1 MCFNYMLNH
10 SQPGLSGNPLQH
22 EPERRL
28 LQRLGAEDGKSCP
41 NKTKCALFGFLPNL
55 ESPNPTTP

>member
-1 MCFNYMLNH
+1 MCFNYMLNF

-22 EPERRL
+22 ELERRL

-41 NKTKCALFGFLPNL
+41 NKTKRALFGF
-55 ESPNPTTP
+55 